1 MTLTHCVILSKNSE
15 GSNLGQK
22 CYNISTVL
30 DLIMKP
36 FKMWGIQHKFWACVT
51 IKQEVWHIMAPW
63 ANTTTLHSIIIT
75 RSCSSLFLLL
85 AFLAG
90 KILAR
95 KSIEKITTFLTS
107 LQTQNK
113 EDVVT
118 PFESMSYYRRVFCS
132 PFTKGSQKGLKSL
145 SIYFFQELI
154 SPILVY

>member
-1 MTLTHCVILSKNSE
+1 
-15 GSNLGQK
+15 
-22 CYNISTVL
+22 
-30 DLIMKP
+30 
-36 FKMWGIQHKFWACVT
+36 MWGIQQKFWACVT

-95 KSIEKITTFLTS
+95 KSIEKITTFLT

-118 PFESMSYYRRVFCS
+118 PFESMSHYRRGFLPSFQVEQVHKRGFNQRAKGWWKSSYRSELRNFELNYCCDGVF
-132 PFTKGSQKGLKSL
+132 QRHHH
-145 SIYFFQELI
+145 
-154 SPILVY
+154 LVAHGASKTLPLANFE